1 MAELR
6 PVERKSL
13 SDSVYEQ
20 LRDQII
26 SGEFEP
32 GETLPSERNLCET
45 LEVNRGAVREALK
58 KLEQARLVQ
67 IQHGGGTRVLNFR
80 ETAGTDLLVQLLV
93 RPDGKLDPRLLRGVM
108 ELRTALAVDI
118 ARRCAE
124 RAPETAEA
132 LEVIVERM
140 HTERGDPEK
149 LMISN
154 QEFWSLLVEA
164 TDNLAYDLSFN
175 SVRDLYER
183 FGMIL
188 AWLLAEELD
197 DIQAHQFIA
206 EAVAAGD
213 TEEAEHCARSLV
225 ERGESRIDD
234 ILDQFG
240 DLIGERR

>member
-1 MAELR
+1 MANLR

-13 SDSVYEQ
+13 ADAVYEQ
-20 LRDQII
+20 IRDRII
-26 SGEFEP
+26 SGELEA

-124 RAPETAEA
+124 RAPETADK
-132 LEVIVERM
+132 LQTIVGRM
-140 HTERGDPEK
+140 RTERGDPER
-149 LMISN
+149 LMVSN
-154 QEFWSLLVEA
+154 QEFWSHLVEA

-175 SVRDLYER
+175 SVRDLYDR
-183 FGMIL
+183 FGMVL

-197 DIQAHQFIA
+197 DIQAHEFIA
-206 EAVAAGD
+206 EAVSAGD
-213 TEEAEHCARSLV
+213 ADEAEQCARSLV
-225 ERGESRIDD
+225 GRGEARMDD
-234 ILDQFG
+234 ILDKFG
-240 DLIGERR
+240 DLMGERQ